1 MVVYQIC
8 DLKKKL
14 AKPWV
19 RISFLKKLAK
29 PWVRISLANFHLGPS
44 SYPLSYVVD
53 KPFQFWHTFYAQKKF
68 WPR

>member
-8 DLKKKL
+8 DLK
-14 AKPWV
+14 
-19 RISFLKKLAK
+19 KKLAK

-68 WPR
+68 WPH